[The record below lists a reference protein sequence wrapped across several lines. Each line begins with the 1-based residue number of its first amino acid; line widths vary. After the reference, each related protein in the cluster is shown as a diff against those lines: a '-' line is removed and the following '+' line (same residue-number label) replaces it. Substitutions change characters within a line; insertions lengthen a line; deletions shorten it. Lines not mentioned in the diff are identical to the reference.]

1 MFCLIWL
8 LLDDAYALL
17 NIGTVFREG
26 KMVIFI
32 IGIKFIIDMGT
43 GVNSQLLYTSPLW
56 RFEFLSGVVL
66 LVFSI
71 GLNYYLVKE
80 YGIIGAAVAGFISLS
95 IYNAIRLFF
104 IWIKYKMQPFT
115 VQTLWAILSAAACY
129 FIVYFVFQ
137 NVSGWAG
144 VIL

>member
-1 MFCLIWL
+1 
-8 LLDDAYALL
+8 
-17 NIGTVFREG
+17 
-26 KMVIFI
+26 
-32 IGIKFIIDMGT
+32 
-43 GVNSQLLYTSPLW
+43 
-56 RFEFLSGVVL
+56 L

-144 VIL
+144 VILKGTSFSLLFIVSVWYFKLTPDLQPVVSAIKKRLNIN